1 MNENTGVPVRAIWR
15 RVCQAVD
22 QCRGGR
28 NLSNLADERAHRRG
42 LRGETTIAELLKHG
56 DFGLGT
62 FNHLDGELIAFDQEI
77 HQLRADGSARP
88 AGLQQKTPSPS
99 SPFPAQRQPAIRPAN
114 HQGAAAPVHRRA
126 GRLAE
131 PVLRGAGRRRVQPRG
146 NPYRAASGTAL
157 PPNAGSDRRAA
168 DLLVPSAARRAGR
181 LPLARLHAGHRRGR
195 LSRTLRYRRP
205 QRRRPRAGLPARSW
219 PPAVRRHHPSQ
230 SSVAA

>member
-1 MNENTGVPVRAIWR
+1 MNAPWGHLGSPSVGLERAEPRSRAGGGVSHERKT
-15 RVCQAVD
+15 RVFLCAPFGAGFCQAVD

-99 SPFPAQRQPAIRPAN
+99 SPFSSPASASNSTGQSPRRSCTSASTSRSPRRTCFARCGSTASS
-114 HQGAAAPVHRRA
+114 ATWKPV
-126 GRLAE
+126 
-131 PVLRGAGRRRVQPRG
+131 PCRVRNG
-146 NPYRAASGTAL
+146 LTAQCWK
-157 PPNAGSDRRAA
+157 R
-168 DLLVPSAARRAGR
+168 
-181 LPLARLHAGHRRGR
+181 
-195 LSRTLRYRRP
+195 
-205 QRRRPRAGLPARSW
+205 
-219 PPAVRRHHPSQ
+219 
-230 SSVAA
+230 